1 MSTLSSETND
11 FQNLGQKVTKNISNT
26 EKFSYRQTR
35 MTENRPPPCAPPLP
49 DHQGEYENCADPA
62 MSKAVTGGLF
72 YGKFT
77 NQVSVDVSQEAVTS
91 TLVQETK
98 NVDAKHPT
106 VYHDKTIFV
115 QEKNYPRTTWELTLK
130 VDDVTANK
138 DTELS
143 HENLWSSEYLLVYPY
158 SEDPAVDHCVYVKR
172 IDEND
177 RIECINSHGVSR
189 DVSYPI
195 IKREDI
201 VTLYRVTFDA
211 KKIPFPPTRQPLGDT
226 LNLPG

>member
-91 TLVQETK
+91 ALVQETK
-98 NVDAKHPT
+98 NVNAKHPT

-115 QEKNYPRTTWELTLK
+115 QERNYPRTTWELKLK
-130 VDDVTANK
+130 VDDV
-138 DTELS
+138 
-143 HENLWSSEYLLVYPY
+143 
-158 SEDPAVDHCVYVKR
+158 
-172 IDEND
+172 
-177 RIECINSHGVSR
+177 NS
-189 DVSYPI
+189 
-195 IKREDI
+195 
-201 VTLYRVTFDA
+201 
-211 KKIPFPPTRQPLGDT
+211 QQGDGA
-226 LNLPG
+226 LP

>member
-1 MSTLSSETND
+1 
-11 FQNLGQKVTKNISNT
+11 
-26 EKFSYRQTR
+26 

-91 TLVQETK
+91 ALVQETK
-98 NVDAKHPT
+98 NVNAKHPT

-138 DTELS
+138 DTELCCA
-143 HENLWSSEYLLVYPY
+143 NLRLHEYLLVYQY
-158 SEDPAVDHCVYVKR
+158 SKNPSVDHCVYVER
-172 IDEND
+172 IVEGDKI
-177 RIECINSHGVSR
+177 RTINSHGHRSQ

-201 VTLYRVTFDA
+201 VALYRVTFDA
-211 KKIPFPPTRQPLGDT
+211 KKIPFPPTRQPLGDSQ
-226 LNLPG
+226 NLPGREMETYDAFY